1 MAYIRFDQV
10 SKTYQNT
17 VPLMAAD
24 GTLQHP
30 GQYTSHPTFNGSYTK
45 MAPIGNGLNTGNTAV
60 GSSIP
65 IFPPKIGQMQLP
77 QVPTTFRAP
86 ARPGTQP
93 VIPAQPA
100 PKPKANPAH
109 YLHIRGIR
117 KLLHLL
123 GTPDVS
129 DGKRGGIAIW
139 SGPTL
144 KKRGYG
150 YLRRVEIIDEKIRS
164 DVPTHHYSNVYIW
177 VHIKPDNEQLQ
188 KILSLTK
195 DFYFDRKKELLIV
208 RSKCL
213 DTAIAQAAVAK
224 LYVQGKYSFYNVVN
238 QNLLGSYYKSVQNK
252 KMRKAILKVLK

>member
-24 GTLQHP
+24 GTLQRP
-30 GQYTSHPTFNGSYTK
+30 GQYTSHPTFNGSHTHVNLNR
-45 MAPIGNGLNTGNTAV
+45 IGNMEQAPLVQQVQQIQPGINFRALNLQ
-60 GSSIP
+60 IP
-65 IFPPKIGQMQLP
+65 NPLQQAQPPVQKAPPK
-77 QVPTTFRAP
+77 AD
-86 ARPGTQP
+86 P
-93 VIPAQPA
+93 V
-100 PKPKANPAH
+100 H

-117 KLLHLL
+117 KLLSLL

-139 SGPTL
+139 SAPTL
-144 KKRGYG
+144 KRRGYG

-164 DVPTHHYSNVYIW
+164 ATPVNHHSNIYIW

-213 DTAIAQAAVAK
+213 DTAIAQAAVARQ
-224 LYVQGKYSFYNVVN
+224 YTQGIYSFYNVVN
-238 QNLLGSYYKSVQNK
+238 QDLLGSYYKSVQKSK
-252 KMRKAILKVLK
+252 KLRKAILRIFKK